1 MEETKIDYEALFH
14 LADKTI
20 KKILE
25 IFEGNPSMSP
35 KDLYEL
41 SRIMNTYNDESTKIM
56 HKE

>member
-1 MEETKIDYEALFH
+1 MEEKEIDYEALFC

-25 IFEGNPSMSP
+25 IFEGNLSMSP

-41 SRIMNTYNDESTKIM
+41 SRIMSTYNNESTKIM

>member
-1 MEETKIDYEALFH
+1 MEEKKIDYEALFY

-20 KKILE
+20 KKIIG
-25 IFEGNPSMSP
+25 IFEGNLSMSP